1 MNRHERRKAKA
12 LSRLGHKNHGPTVV
26 AVHEAGHAVAKV
38 LAIGELGYSIDEAI
52 EYIDMGTNAPL
63 TPSADGKMMMHS
75 QGVTFGKT
83 FSKDIA
89 TASREFIQAYLSED
103 EMLPQGAKAQEFL
116 LLQGAKAHE
125 FWSQSVAL
133 GRAAGADIGKW
144 FRARVFDAVTGSIT
158 EAIITKQTFHGQ
170 AESDQLSVVS
180 DAKISGIALNEVKS
194 AINRMAA
201 LSACLMEKPEVW
213 AAVLALANKLPT
225 VGRMDGDKAV
235 AIIAKALSESDLT
248 GMFTEALEHVSEL
261 EQEIRANK
269 IVAVRTPDGS
279 NNIIKGNELITKM
292 KDAGIDSV
300 KLLTYECTFPI
311 FGAALWKAFGDGAS
325 QKS

>member
-1 MNRHERRKAKA
+1 MNRYQRRKAKA
-12 LSRLGHKNHGPTVV
+12 LSRLAHKNHGPTVV

-52 EYIDMGTNAPL
+52 EYIDMGSKEPL
-63 TPSADGKMMMHS
+63 APSADGKMMMHS

-89 TASREFIQAYLSED
+89 TASREFIQAYPSED

-116 LLQGAKAHE
+116 LLQGDEAQE
-125 FWSQSVAL
+125 FLSQSVAL

-158 EAIITKQTFHGQ
+158 EAIITKQTFHDVWNGYQ
-170 AESDQLSVVS
+170 AESDQLSVVR

-201 LSACLMEKPEVW
+201 LSAYLMEKPEVW

-248 GMFTEALEHVSEL
+248 GPH
-261 EQEIRANK
+261 QRK
-269 IVAVRTPDGS
+269 
-279 NNIIKGNELITKM
+279 
-292 KDAGIDSV
+292 
-300 KLLTYECTFPI
+300 
-311 FGAALWKAFGDGAS
+311 GAAAKIQRWAYR
-325 QKS
+325 